1 MISGAALLAFAGATF
16 ALAVTP
22 GPDMMLCASRA
33 ATQGR
38 AVAYM
43 TLAGIMF
50 GLLIQSLLA
59 GLGLSQLL
67 LASPAAITAV
77 RWIGAAYLLYVAAR
91 TLTAPAL
98 REDAAASDRATSIW
112 GAFRVGMLTDLLNP
126 KVILFVLALYPQFV
140 VPSQGSVLVQMLLLG
155 AINIFVGG
163 LVNGLV
169 IEVAA
174 RVGHGLSGQGRFA
187 GLGRWLLA
195 SVFGGLALRLAWG

>member
-1 MISGAALLAFAGATF
+1 MIVSSTLLAFAGATF

-43 TLAGIMF
+43 TLAGITL
-50 GLLIQSLLA
+50 GLFLHSLFA

-67 LASPAAITAV
+67 LASPGAITAV
-77 RWIGAAYLLYVAAR
+77 RWIGAAYLLYVAVR
-91 TLTAPAL
+91 TLTASPKPAEGVAPA
-98 REDAAASDRATSIW
+98 RAASAFE
-112 GAFRVGMLTDLLNP
+112 AFRVGLFTNLLNP

-140 VPSQGSVLVQMLLLG
+140 VPSQGSVLTQMLVLG
-155 AINIFVGG
+155 AINNVVGFI
-163 LVNGLV
+163 VNGLV

-174 RVGHGLSGQGRFA
+174 RVGRGLSRDGRFA

-195 SVFGGLALRLAWG
+195 TVFGGLAVRLALG